1 MTESQ
6 QQSIFY
12 VVTVKQY
19 VQDALAEKFW
29 TFRLCFV
36 KGNDWSSTAL
46 VINLCDEKSKCNTMS
61 SL

>member
-19 VQDALAEKFW
+19 VQDALAEKF
-29 TFRLCFV
+29 
-36 KGNDWSSTAL
+36 
-46 VINLCDEKSKCNTMS
+46 
-61 SL
+61 